1 MKQVLREL
9 HAGFYRVL
17 EVIMVVCML
26 VMFVLVFINVM
37 MRIFLNSGIDVSEEL
52 PRYAF
57 VWMTFVGAVIGMRKH
72 AHLGVDMLVAALPVF
87 GRKVCWGIS
96 QVIMAVCS
104 VYMLY
109 GTWLQHDIIAANAS
123 PVMQKYSPSAY
134 ADAYNTL
141 ESYQAAVKK
150 LKDAGYYV
158 IGRITAFNDP
168 NLAADHPEC
177 VVADLSGRPL
187 KIGGMYWP
195 SVYSRQVWQY
205 KVDLALEAAETM
217 GITAARLKTLGLVDK
232 VVHEPTGGA
241 HRDHA
246 AMAQSLKKSLQDA
259 LKQVSGMSTAELLE
273 TRFERLMA
281 YGRFKE
287 EDPR

>member
-1 MKQVLREL
+1 MKRLLNGL

-104 VYMLY
+104 LYMLY

-123 PVMQKYSPSAY
+123 PVMQMSMLWAFGVSYLTGA
-134 ADAYNTL
+134 AITL
-141 ESYQAAVKK
+141 ICLS
-150 LKDAGYYV
+150 
-158 IGRITAFNDP
+158 
-168 NLAADHPEC
+168 NL
-177 VVADLSGRPL
+177 LR
-187 KIGGMYWP
+187 
-195 SVYSRQVWQY
+195 
-205 KVDLALEAAETM
+205 LALGQVEESELIDVQEEGLEEAHEIERELEAQER
-217 GITAARLKTLGLVDK
+217 GHAR
-232 VVHEPTGGA
+232 HGGTPA
-241 HRDHA
+241 
-246 AMAQSLKKSLQDA
+246 
-259 LKQVSGMSTAELLE
+259 
-273 TRFERLMA
+273 
-281 YGRFKE
+281 
-287 EDPR
+287 

>member
-104 VYMLY
+104 LYMLY

-123 PVMQKYSPSAY
+123 PVMQMSMLWAFGVSYLTGA
-134 ADAYNTL
+134 AITL
-141 ESYQAAVKK
+141 ICLS
-150 LKDAGYYV
+150 
-158 IGRITAFNDP
+158 
-168 NLAADHPEC
+168 NL
-177 VVADLSGRPL
+177 LR
-187 KIGGMYWP
+187 
-195 SVYSRQVWQY
+195 
-205 KVDLALEAAETM
+205 LALGQVEESELIDVQEEGLEEAHEIERELEAQER
-217 GITAARLKTLGLVDK
+217 GHAR
-232 VVHEPTGGA
+232 HGGTPA
-241 HRDHA
+241 
-246 AMAQSLKKSLQDA
+246 
-259 LKQVSGMSTAELLE
+259 
-273 TRFERLMA
+273 
-281 YGRFKE
+281 
-287 EDPR
+287 

>member
-104 VYMLY
+104 LYMLY

-123 PVMQKYSPSAY
+123 PVMQMSMLWAFGVSYLTGAAITLICLSNLLRLALGQVEESELIDVQEEGLEEAHEIERELEAQERGHARHGGPSA
-134 ADAYNTL
+134 
-141 ESYQAAVKK
+141 
-150 LKDAGYYV
+150 
-158 IGRITAFNDP
+158 
-168 NLAADHPEC
+168 
-177 VVADLSGRPL
+177 
-187 KIGGMYWP
+187 
-195 SVYSRQVWQY
+195 
-205 KVDLALEAAETM
+205 
-217 GITAARLKTLGLVDK
+217 
-232 VVHEPTGGA
+232 
-241 HRDHA
+241 
-246 AMAQSLKKSLQDA
+246 
-259 LKQVSGMSTAELLE
+259 
-273 TRFERLMA
+273 
-281 YGRFKE
+281 
-287 EDPR
+287 

>member
-104 VYMLY
+104 LYMLY

-123 PVMQKYSPSAY
+123 PVMQMSMLWAFGVSYLTGA
-134 ADAYNTL
+134 AITL
-141 ESYQAAVKK
+141 ICLS
-150 LKDAGYYV
+150 
-158 IGRITAFNDP
+158 
-168 NLAADHPEC
+168 NL
-177 VVADLSGRPL
+177 LR
-187 KIGGMYWP
+187 
-195 SVYSRQVWQY
+195 
-205 KVDLALEAAETM
+205 LALGQVEESELIDVQEEGLEEA
-217 GITAARLKTLGLVDK
+217 
-232 VVHEPTGGA
+232 HEIERELEAQERGHATRHGGTSA
-241 HRDHA
+241 
-246 AMAQSLKKSLQDA
+246 
-259 LKQVSGMSTAELLE
+259 
-273 TRFERLMA
+273 
-281 YGRFKE
+281 
-287 EDPR
+287 

>member
-104 VYMLY
+104 LYMLY

-123 PVMQKYSPSAY
+123 PVMQMSMLWAFGVSYLTGA
-134 ADAYNTL
+134 AITL
-141 ESYQAAVKK
+141 ICLS
-150 LKDAGYYV
+150 
-158 IGRITAFNDP
+158 
-168 NLAADHPEC
+168 NL
-177 VVADLSGRPL
+177 LR
-187 KIGGMYWP
+187 
-195 SVYSRQVWQY
+195 
-205 KVDLALEAAETM
+205 LALGQVEESELIDVQEEGMDEALEVEKEMAEHK
-217 GITAARLKTLGLVDK
+217 AAR
-232 VVHEPTGGA
+232 GG
-241 HRDHA
+241 
-246 AMAQSLKKSLQDA
+246 SKS
-259 LKQVSGMSTAELLE
+259 
-273 TRFERLMA
+273 
-281 YGRFKE
+281 
-287 EDPR
+287 

>member
-104 VYMLY
+104 LYMLY

-123 PVMQKYSPSAY
+123 PVMQMSMLWAFGVSYLTGTAI
-134 ADAYNTL
+134 TL
-141 ESYQAAVKK
+141 ICIANLLRLAFGHVAESELIDVQEE
-150 LKDAGYYV
+150 G
-158 IGRITAFNDP
+158 
-168 NLAADHPEC
+168 
-177 VVADLSGRPL
+177 
-187 KIGGMYWP
+187 
-195 SVYSRQVWQY
+195 
-205 KVDLALEAAETM
+205 LEA
-217 GITAARLKTLGLVDK
+217 
-232 VVHEPTGGA
+232 HEIEKDMDAQEKGA
-241 HRDHA
+241 KA
-246 AMAQSLKKSLQDA
+246 
-259 LKQVSGMSTAELLE
+259 
-273 TRFERLMA
+273 
-281 YGRFKE
+281 
-287 EDPR
+287 

>member
-104 VYMLY
+104 LYMLY

-123 PVMQKYSPSAY
+123 PVMQMSMLWAFGVSYLTGA
-134 ADAYNTL
+134 AITL
-141 ESYQAAVKK
+141 ICLS
-150 LKDAGYYV
+150 
-158 IGRITAFNDP
+158 
-168 NLAADHPEC
+168 NL
-177 VVADLSGRPL
+177 LR
-187 KIGGMYWP
+187 
-195 SVYSRQVWQY
+195 
-205 KVDLALEAAETM
+205 LALGQVDESELIDVQEEGLEEAHELEKEV
-217 GITAARLKTLGLVDK
+217 AA
-232 VVHEPTGGA
+232 HEQQPQAGA
-241 HRDHA
+241 R
-246 AMAQSLKKSLQDA
+246 
-259 LKQVSGMSTAELLE
+259 
-273 TRFERLMA
+273 
-281 YGRFKE
+281 
-287 EDPR
+287 P